1 MIGGKAKRPLK
12 TNRRQGRNAVFE
24 ILDAVDTDLTFV

>member
-1 MIGGKAKRPLK
+1 MIGGKAKRPVE

>member
-12 TNRRQGRNAVFE
+12 TNRCLGRNAVFD
-24 ILDAVDTDLTFV
+24 ILDAVDTDLTIV